1 MLLLGGCA
9 RRPSFDP
16 DTVFSQATLLHQRGD
31 LQQALKLADR
41 GLAQFS
47 SRTDSN
53 WYWKFRLL
61 RAEVLMSSSRTP
73 EASSLLQ
80 ASAPALPRDPELQ
93 ARLLLDQGWAESNL
107 SHFRE
112 AKQLFDQSL
121 QLAES
126 HRLPSLETGIRL
138 RRGAASVRLGDM
150 SAAEADFRSALARSE
165 QLKDDYLRAQALGNL
180 GFLRMNT
187 ARYDEAV
194 FWFDRALVLFHQLQ
208 LKSSIARAL
217 NNIGYCYTQLGQSDK
232 ATPLFEQAA
241 RMAADTGDL
250 ADRYVSLGRLAD
262 SYQDNGNYKEAL
274 SYYQQAIAVARQA
287 DSPYWAAKWLG
298 TIAATSAETGDLV
311 RAEDYNRQA
320 IAARSA
326 GRQSRGEPSAA
337 NQRGPDRRSPAAA
350 EPGRANLPLRD
361 SSGGEASGNGSA
373 RASCSRR
380 GAGWRISWCARTAS
394 ARRER
399 ISTCSRLSSMRRRS
413 ELIHYEYRI
422 SYLSSL
428 VQFYQDYVDFLVAQ
442 NRSVEAL
449 TVAESSRAR
458 VLTEM
463 LGGSGASGTAA
474 QPADYRKLARA
485 SKNILL
491 SYWLAPARSFLW
503 VITPSQISLS
513 SFPPRQRFSLL
524 VNSIAATIEGL
535 HDPLREGGD
544 AGRRLYQ
551 AVVAPALSLVPAGS
565 NVAIVADGALHNLD
579 FGTLPAAGP
588 QSHYWIEDVT
598 LSVVPSLDLLYRNLG
613 RQREPDGFA
622 SAHRRPAAAGS
633 EEISQAAERG
643 AGSRWYQAPV
653 QPGRRADGRRS
664 RSARLCGIKA
674 RTVFRHPLRRPR

>member
-250 ADRYVSLGRLAD
+250 TDRYVSLGRLAD
-262 SYQDNGNYKEAL
+262 SYQDNGDYKEAL
-274 SYYQQAIAVARQA
+274 SYYQQAIDAARQA
-287 DSPYWAAKWLG
+287 HSPYWAAKWLG
-298 TIAATSAETGDLV
+298 TIAATSVGDGRSGSCRGIQSPSHRTGG
-311 RAEDYNRQA
+311 
-320 IAARSA
+320 A

-337 NQRGPDRRSPAAA
+337 NQCGPHRRSPAAA
-350 EPGRANLPLRD
+350 EPRP
-361 SSGGEASGNGSA
+361 SKS
-373 RASCSRR
+373 
-380 GAGWRISWCARTAS
+380 TA
-394 ARRER
+394 
-399 ISTCSRLSSMRRRS
+399 
-413 ELIHYEYRI
+413 
-422 SYLSSL
+422 
-428 VQFYQDYVDFLVAQ
+428 
-442 NRSVEAL
+442 
-449 TVAESSRAR
+449 
-458 VLTEM
+458 
-463 LGGSGASGTAA
+463 
-474 QPADYRKLARA
+474 P
-485 SKNILL
+485 
-491 SYWLAPARSFLW
+491 
-503 VITPSQISLS
+503 
-513 SFPPRQRFSLL
+513 
-524 VNSIAATIEGL
+524 
-535 HDPLREGGD
+535 
-544 AGRRLYQ
+544 
-551 AVVAPALSLVPAGS
+551 
-565 NVAIVADGALHNLD
+565 
-579 FGTLPAAGP
+579 
-588 QSHYWIEDVT
+588 
-598 LSVVPSLDLLYRNLG
+598 
-613 RQREPDGFA
+613 
-622 SAHRRPAAAGS
+622 
-633 EEISQAAERG
+633 
-643 AGSRWYQAPV
+643 
-653 QPGRRADGRRS
+653 
-664 RSARLCGIKA
+664 
-674 RTVFRHPLRRPR
+674 